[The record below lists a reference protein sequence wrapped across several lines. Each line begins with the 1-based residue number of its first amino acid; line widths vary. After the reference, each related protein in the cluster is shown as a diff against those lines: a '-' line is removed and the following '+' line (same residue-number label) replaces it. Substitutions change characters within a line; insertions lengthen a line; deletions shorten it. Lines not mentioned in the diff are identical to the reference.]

1 MAKKEKVN
9 KTKAVKEHLK
19 NNPGAGNRAVAEALG
34 RQGITISPAYV
45 AGIKTMMKKKR
56 LAKKPVSSL
65 ATSAPAAAPMAA
77 TSEQPTKPG
86 DTISL
91 DQIKK
96 VALTIKTIGGF
107 DRLRELLEV
116 VKETGGM
123 KKFRDLLEAMAVA
136 EAGQPQQ

>member
-56 LAKKPVSSL
+56 LGKNVALSP
-65 ATSAPAAAPMAA
+65 AAPATASMALTLA
-77 TSEQPTKPG
+77 QPAKPG

-96 VALTIKTIGGF
+96 VALTIKAIGGI

-116 VKETGGM
+116 VRETGGM
-123 KKFRDLLEAMAVA
+123 KKFRDLLEAMSVA
-136 EAGQPQQ
+136 EAGQLQQ

>member
-9 KTKAVKEHLK
+9 KTKAVKEYLK
-19 NNPGAGNRAVAEALG
+19 THPNAKNLEVSEALG
-34 RQGITISPAYV
+34 KQGIKISVAYV
-45 AGIKTMMKKKR
+45 AGIKTMLKKRR
-56 LAKKPVSSL
+56 LAKQPTSSP
-65 ATSAPAAAPMAA
+65 ATSAAAPMAA
-77 TSEQPTKPG
+77 ASEQPTKPG